1 MIESVN
7 WFELNEKK
15 WYQHP
20 VFKKYAC
27 SKNGDVIYK
36 KKKILK
42 PIFIKNELQIIFSLI
57 KLKFY
62 PLKRLVYE
70 AVNDIDE
77 APFLMHLD
85 GNAKNNCINNLDLLY
100 IKNMD

>member
-36 KKKILK
+36 KRR
-42 PIFIKNELQIIFSLI
+42 
-57 KLKFY
+57 Y
-62 PLKRLVYE
+62 
-70 AVNDIDE
+70 
-77 APFLMHLD
+77 
-85 GNAKNNCINNLDLLY
+85 
-100 IKNMD
+100 